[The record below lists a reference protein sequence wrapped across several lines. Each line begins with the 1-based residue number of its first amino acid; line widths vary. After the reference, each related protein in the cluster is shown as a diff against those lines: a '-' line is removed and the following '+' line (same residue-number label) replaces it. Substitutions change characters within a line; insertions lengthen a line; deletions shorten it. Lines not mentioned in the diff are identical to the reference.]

1 MMSKTVAEVLVGVLE
16 QIGVKHI
23 FGLIGDSLN
32 PLADAVRRSE
42 IEWIGVRHEEG
53 AALAASG
60 QAKFTGRLGVCAG
73 TTGPGSTH
81 LVAGLY
87 EASRDHAPVLALSG
101 EMPRKMQGTDFIQT
115 TEPDLLFRDVS
126 LYTETISSPAQAP
139 AVIHQAIAAA
149 YAGPGV
155 AHLTLPQDVVSAKA
169 DGAASSIVTLK
180 PRSEISPN
188 ETDLADMVRRIDAAG
203 SVVIM
208 CGAGCRGTADLL
220 RALSDRLKAPLI
232 HSVRGKEI
240 MAYDDPRWMGG
251 LGMIG
256 TKPVY
261 SAVQHCDLLLM
272 IGTDYPYSNFLPANG
287 TVIQVDERVQVLG
300 RRTPTVLGVTGSAR
314 PTLKLLLDQVA
325 AKTDTKFSD
334 KITRERRKWD
344 EMLTKQ
350 ADLSRSKD
358 RIHPQ
363 AVARA
368 VSDLAKPD
376 ATFVFDTGLNTLW
389 SANWIRQTGTQRIVG
404 SFNNAAVGTALGQ
417 ANGVQ
422 ALDRSRQV
430 IALTGDGGFNMLMGE
445 FMTAVHHKLPV
456 KVIVYNNSALG
467 LITLEAESVGLAP
480 FREAIEFPNPDFAA
494 LARACG
500 GHGFSAKR
508 PEDLKAA
515 LSEAFAADGPAI
527 VDAVV
532 AADEMPNMPH
542 IELEQVG
549 NYALAKMKEA
559 VLAVTGG

>member
-1 MMSKTVAEVLVGVLE
+1 MSQTVSELLVGVLE
-16 QIGVKHI
+16 QVGVRQI

-32 PLADAVRRSE
+32 PLADAVRRSQ

-60 QAKFTGRLGVCAG
+60 QAKLNGQLAVCAG

-115 TEPDLLFRDVS
+115 TSPDLLFRDVS

-155 AHLTLPQDVVSAKA
+155 AHLTLPQDVLSAKA
-169 DGAASSIVTLK
+169 DGAASSVATLK

-188 ETDLADMVRRIDAAG
+188 EADVAEIVSRVNAAS

-208 CGAGCRGTADLL
+208 CGAGCRGAAELL

-232 HSVRGKEI
+232 HSVRGKEM
-240 MAYDDPRWMGG
+240 MAYDDPHWMGG

-256 TKPVY
+256 TRAVY
-261 SAVQHCDLLLM
+261 NAARHCDLLLM
-272 IGTDYPYSNFLPANG
+272 VGTDYPYSNFLPSEG
-287 TVIQVDERVQVLG
+287 IVIQVDERAQVLG
-300 RRTPTVLGVTGSAR
+300 RRAPTVLGVTGSAR
-314 PTLKLLLDQVA
+314 PTLRLLLEQVA
-325 AKTDTKFSD
+325 AKTSTKLWD
-334 KITRERRKWD
+334 KVTGERHKWD
-344 EMLTKQ
+344 EMLTRQ
-350 ADLSRSKD
+350 ADLARSKD

-368 VSDLAKPD
+368 VSDLAKPN
-376 ATFVFDTGLNTLW
+376 AIFVLDTGLNTLW
-389 SANWIRQTGTQRIVG
+389 SANWIRQTGSQRIVG

-422 ALDRSRQV
+422 VLDRSRQV
-430 IALTGDGGFNMLMGE
+430 IVLTGDGGFNMLMGE

-456 KVIVYNNSALG
+456 KVIIYNNSALG
-467 LITLEAESVGLAP
+467 LITLEAESVGLVP

-500 GHGFSAKR
+500 GHGFTAKQ
-508 PEDLKAA
+508 PGELKAA
-515 LSEAFAADGPAI
+515 LSKAFAVDGPAI
-527 VDAVV
+527 VDTIVP
-532 AADEMPNMPH
+532 ADEMPNMPH
-542 IELEQVG
+542 VELEQVG
-549 NYALAKMKEA
+549 NFALAKIKEA
-559 VLAVTGG
+559 VLAVTG